1 MSKLITN
8 PLIGAD
14 IEVFLMHKV
23 SGEIVSAEGFVK
35 GTKNEPFNFDPA
47 SKYFATSLDNVL
59 GEFCIPPAT
68 NKVNFIEN
76 IKKSLEYLNAT
87 IPDELCT
94 VSKPAAILKDKYL
107 QTENAKLF
115 GCEPDYCVWTRSI
128 NMKPEGV
135 NPNLRS
141 AGGHIHVG
149 YDEPNRQEVAEDI
162 IKAMDLFIGIPS
174 VIQEPD
180 NDRKSLYGK
189 AGCFR
194 FKPYGVEYRTISN
207 YYAGD
212 ERLTGWVYDNTQ
224 LAIDAVNNGLT
235 FSKRLADKIQLTIN
249 GNKKK
254 AAEQLIKE
262 FNLQLA

>member
-1 MSKLITN
+1 MRF
-8 PLIGAD
+8 IG
-14 IEVFLMHKV
+14 
-23 SGEIVSAEGFVK
+23 
-35 GTKNEPFNFDPA
+35 
-47 SKYFATSLDNVL
+47 
-59 GEFCIPPAT
+59 
-68 NKVNFIEN
+68 N
-76 IKKSLEYLNAT
+76 IKKSLDYLNAT

-94 VSKPAAILKDKYL
+94 VARPAALLADKYL
-107 QTENAKLF
+107 QTDNAKLF
-115 GCEPDYCVWTRSI
+115 GCEPDYCVWTRSM
-128 NMKPEGV
+128 NMKPDGV

-149 YDEPNRQEVAEDI
+149 YDEPDRQEVAEDI

-180 NDRKSLYGK
+180 NDRKQLYGK

-212 ERLTGWVYDNTQ
+212 ERLTGWVYDNSHAA
-224 LAIDAVNNGLT
+224 LNAVNDGLKFT
-235 FSKRLADKIQLTIN
+235 DKLSAKIQSAIN
-249 GNKKK
+249 NSNKKI
-254 AAEQLIKE
+254 AENLIKE